1 MLKTATD
8 AAPRTP
14 SGFDVIVVGAGF
26 AGMYMLHRLRALGFS
41 VKVLEA
47 GGDVGGTWYWN
58 RYPGARC
65 DVESMSYSFSF
76 DDDLQQEWSWSQR
89 YALQPEILAYARH
102 VADRF
107 DLRRDIRFDTK
118 VASAGFDEAAGRW
131 VIATDHGE
139 ALTATFC
146 VMATGCLSTPKLP
159 EVDGIGT
166 FKGIC
171 VHTGDWP
178 HEGVDFSGKRVAL
191 IGTGASGVQAAPVIA
206 EVAEHLTVFQRT
218 ANFSVPAWN
227 RPLTDEEEADW
238 KDRYD
243 YWRGR
248 ERRTHSGFHNEG
260 GHPCAADLSHEER
273 LAVLEEQWNK
283 GGLLMWNVFSDLMI
297 SREANET
304 AAEFVR
310 DKIRATVKDQAV
322 AELLCPKSHPM
333 GAKRLCVDSNYYET
347 FNRDNVDLI
356 DISQQPVERISE
368 NGLMQGGRE
377 HSFDA
382 IVFATGFDAMTGTLL
397 RMDIRG
403 RGGETLQE
411 KWRHGPVS
419 YLGLAMAGFPN
430 LFTITGPGS
439 PSVMSHVLMSLE
451 LHVDWITNCL
461 VHMRDEGVDVIEANE
476 SDETRWTDHV
486 NDVAA
491 GTFYVEADS
500 WYMGA
505 NVEGKPRGFMPYIGG
520 AGKYREI
527 CTDVAAHN
535 YKGFRFSP
543 APAEVA

>member
-8 AAPRTP
+8 TGQG
-14 SGFDVIVVGAGF
+14 SSSSFDVIVVGAGF
-26 AGMYMLHRLRALGFS
+26 AGMYMLHRLRAQGFS

-47 GGDVGGTWYWN
+47 AGDVGGTWYWN

-89 YALQPEILAYARH
+89 YALQPEILDYARH

-107 DLRRDIRFDTK
+107 DLRRDIQFDTR
-118 VASAGFDEAAGRW
+118 VSSATFDEAAGRW
-131 VIATDHGE
+131 AITTDGGE
-139 ALTATFC
+139 TLDAAFC

-159 EVDGIGT
+159 EVDGIKN
-166 FKGIC
+166 FKGHC

-178 HEGVDFSGKRVAL
+178 HEGVDFAGKRVAL
-191 IGTGASGVQAAPVIA
+191 IGTGASGLQAIPVIA
-206 EVAEHLTVFQRT
+206 EVAGHLTVFQRT

-238 KDRYD
+238 KSRYD

-260 GHPCAADLSHEER
+260 GHPSAADLTHDER
-273 LAVLEEQWNK
+273 IAVLEEQWNK
-283 GGLLMWNVFSDLMI
+283 GGLLMWNVFSDLMM

-310 DKIRATVKDQAV
+310 DKIRATVEDPDV
-322 AELLCPKSHPM
+322 AELLCPKTHPM
-333 GAKRLCVDSNYYET
+333 GSKRLCVDSNYYET
-347 FNRDNVDLI
+347 FNRDNVELV
-356 DISQQPVERISE
+356 DISEQPVERITGQ
-368 NGLMQGGRE
+368 GLVQGGRE
-377 HSFDA
+377 HGFDV

-397 RMDIRG
+397 KMDIRG
-403 RGGETLQE
+403 RGGEALRQ
-411 KWRHGPVS
+411 KWQDGPVS
-419 YLGLAMAGFPN
+419 YLGIAMAGFPN

-451 LHVDWITNCL
+451 LHVDWITDCL
-461 VHMRDEGVDVIEANE
+461 VHMREAGVDVIEASE
-476 SDETRWTDHV
+476 EDETRWTDHL
-486 NDVAA
+486 NDVVA

-527 CTDVAAHN
+527 CTDVAAEG
-535 YKGFRFSP
+535 YRGFRFSK
-543 APAEVA
+543 ASQAVA

>member
-1 MLKTATD
+1 MLKSATD
-8 AAPRTP
+8 AGSGSP
-14 SGFDVIVVGAGF
+14 STFDVIVVGAGF
-26 AGMYMLHRLRALGFS
+26 AGMYLLHRLRGLGFT

-65 DVESMSYSFSF
+65 DVESMSYSYSF
-76 DDDLQQEWSWSQR
+76 DDELQQEWSWSQR

-107 DLRRDIRFDTK
+107 DLRRDIQFDTK
-118 VASAGFDEAAGRW
+118 VASASFDEAASHW
-131 VIATDHGE
+131 DIETEAGE
-139 ALTATFC
+139 TFRSGFC
-146 VMATGCLSTPKLP
+146 IMATGCLSTPKLP
-159 EVDGIGT
+159 EVEGIDAFEGQ
-166 FKGIC
+166 C

-178 HEGVDFSGKRVAL
+178 HDGVDFTGKRVAL
-191 IGTGASGVQAAPVIA
+191 IGTGASGVQCVPVIA
-206 EVAEHLTVFQRT
+206 ETAGQLTVFQRT

-238 KDRYD
+238 KSRYD

-260 GHPCAADLSHEER
+260 GHPSAADLTHEER

-310 DKIRATVKDQAV
+310 NKIRATVKDPKV
-322 AELLCPKSHPM
+322 AELLCPKTHPM
-333 GAKRLCVDSNYYET
+333 GAKRLCVDTDYYET
-347 FNRDNVDLI
+347 YNRDNVELI
-356 DISQQPVERISE
+356 DISREPVERITPK
-368 NGLMQGGRE
+368 GLMQGGRE
-377 HSFDA
+377 QEFDI

-397 RMDIRG
+397 KMDIRG
-403 RGGETLQE
+403 RGGEALRE
-411 KWRHGPVS
+411 KWAAGPVS
-419 YLGLAMAGFPN
+419 YLGIAMAGFPN

-451 LHVDWITNCL
+451 LHVDWITDCL
-461 VHMRDEGVDVIEANE
+461 VHMREAGVDVIEAE
-476 SDETRWTDHV
+476 EAEETQWTDHV
-486 NDVAA
+486 NEVAA

-527 CTDVAAHN
+527 CTDVAAQGYH
-535 YKGFRFSP
+535 GFRLSP
-543 APAEVA
+543 AAAEVA

>member
-1 MLKTATD
+1 MLKSAKD
-8 AAPRTP
+8 AGSGSP
-14 SGFDVIVVGAGF
+14 STFDVIVVGAGF
-26 AGMYMLHRLRALGFS
+26 AGMYLLHRLRGLGFT

-65 DVESMSYSFSF
+65 DVESMSYSYSF
-76 DDDLQQEWSWSQR
+76 DDELQQEWSWSQR

-107 DLRRDIRFDTK
+107 DLRRDIQFDTK
-118 VASAGFDEAAGRW
+118 VASASFDEAASHW
-131 VIATDHGE
+131 DIETEAGE
-139 ALTATFC
+139 TFRSRFC
-146 VMATGCLSTPKLP
+146 IMATGCLSTPKLP
-159 EVDGIGT
+159 EVEGIDAFEGQ
-166 FKGIC
+166 C

-178 HEGVDFSGKRVAL
+178 HDGVDFTGKRVAL
-191 IGTGASGVQAAPVIA
+191 IGTGASGVQCVPVIA
-206 EVAEHLTVFQRT
+206 ETAGQLTVFQRT

-238 KDRYD
+238 KSRYD

-260 GHPCAADLSHEER
+260 GHPSAADLTHEER

-310 DKIRATVKDQAV
+310 DKIRATVKDPKV
-322 AELLCPKSHPM
+322 AELLCPKTHPM
-333 GAKRLCVDSNYYET
+333 GAKRLCVDTDYYET
-347 FNRDNVDLI
+347 YNRDNVELI
-356 DISQQPVERISE
+356 DISREPVERITPK
-368 NGLMQGGRE
+368 GLMQGGRE
-377 HSFDA
+377 QEFDI

-397 RMDIRG
+397 KMDIRG
-403 RGGETLQE
+403 RGGEALRE
-411 KWRHGPVS
+411 KWAAGPVS
-419 YLGLAMAGFPN
+419 YLGIAMAGFPN

-451 LHVDWITNCL
+451 LHVDWITDCL
-461 VHMRDEGVDVIEANE
+461 VHMREAGVDVIEAE
-476 SDETRWTDHV
+476 EAEETQWTDHV
-486 NDVAA
+486 NEVAA

-527 CTDVAAHN
+527 CTDVAAQG
-535 YKGFRFSP
+535 YRGFRLSP
-543 APAEVA
+543 AAAEVA